1 MNACVCVLFIEENVF
16 QFENWKIGYL
26 ILIIFLFI

>member
-1 MNACVCVLFIEENVF
+1 MNACVCALFIEENVF
-16 QFENWKIGYL
+16 QFESWKIGYL